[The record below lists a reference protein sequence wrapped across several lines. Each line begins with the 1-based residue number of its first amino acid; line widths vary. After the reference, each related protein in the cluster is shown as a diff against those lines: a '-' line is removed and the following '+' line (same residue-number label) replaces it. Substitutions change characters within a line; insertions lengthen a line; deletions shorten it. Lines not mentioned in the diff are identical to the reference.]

1 MPFEAS
7 TCVTAAPAAAA
18 ARVAPPVYAK
28 RFNTFTSRPLDV
40 YKRQLHNIDRIG
52 NSCVNL
58 VEVANDN
65 VTMQSF
71 FIDDDDNGEVRIA

>member
-1 MPFEAS
+1 MRG
-7 TCVTAAPAAAA
+7 CVKTRVGKGKCDSKLTAQ
-18 ARVAPPVYAK
+18 Y
-28 RFNTFTSRPLDV
+28 NEM
-40 YKRQLHNIDRIG
+40 LHNIDRIG

>member
-1 MPFEAS
+1 M
-7 TCVTAAPAAAA
+7 
-18 ARVAPPVYAK
+18 
-28 RFNTFTSRPLDV
+28 
-40 YKRQLHNIDRIG
+40 LHNIERIG

>member
-1 MPFEAS
+1 MRG
-7 TCVTAAPAAAA
+7 CVKTIS
-18 ARVAPPVYAK
+18 PVYGKGKCDSKLTAQY
-28 RFNTFTSRPLDV
+28 NEM
-40 YKRQLHNIDRIG
+40 LHNIDRIG